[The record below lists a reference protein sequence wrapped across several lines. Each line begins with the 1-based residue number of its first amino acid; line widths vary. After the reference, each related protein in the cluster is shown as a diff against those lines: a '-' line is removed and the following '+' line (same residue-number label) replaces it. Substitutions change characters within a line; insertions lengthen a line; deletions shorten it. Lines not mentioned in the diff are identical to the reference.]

1 MSLSARRA
9 AAAVLAALLSSI
21 QSPADGQSS
30 PATSPPQVWQVDWEH
45 NFCTISTGDLARAG
59 VALWMMPGD
68 PRPDVF
74 FIGSAKIVPAADI
87 IDELR
92 VTLLPGGESFSAV
105 AMDMSPGSG
114 RRALRLSKLNEAFP
128 AAFAHSSQIR
138 LEGMKEPIAIT
149 GSAKAMA
156 ALRQCIDEKLP
167 QWGVDAKAY
176 DALRMPATAEHSWIT
191 RYDYPR
197 DALAAGAEG
206 DVVARIDVA
215 STGNVTNCTVVVSSG
230 TKALD
235 AATCSS
241 ALSKGRF
248 NPAIGADGRPV
259 ASQRVVRVTWG
270 IMPSD

>member
-1 MSLSARRA
+1 MAMRWSALRMF
-9 AAAVLAALLSSI
+9 AVL
-21 QSPADGQSS
+21 PAMAMGQ
-30 PATSPPQVWQVDWEH
+30 PAPQQPASAPPQVWQLDWQH
-45 NFCTISTGDLARAG
+45 NFCTISTGDLATAG

-87 IDELR
+87 MDKLR

-167 QWGVDAKAY
+167 QWGLDAKAY
-176 DALRMPATAEHSWIT
+176 DALRTPATAEHSWIT
-191 RYDYPR
+191 RYDYPK

-215 STGNVTNCTVVVSSG
+215 STGKVTNCTVVVSSG

-248 NPAIGADGRPV
+248 NPAIGADGRSV